1 MLENQ
6 RLKLNEN
13 LPTFNALTVGTLMGA
28 LGGLLA
34 LLLIL
39 EGPVIALGLVIAA
52 MIGLVALSSLD
63 ASLALVLILT
73 GLLPFGTLP
82 FKVAITP
89 SLIDAALGVF
99 IVVYLFQWMTGRR
112 RDLQTTPVHGMI
124 LLFIL
129 MMAFAF
135 VLGMPNGTLTPGIL
149 RRFLGLMANVALS
162 LVLVDVVRRVET
174 LRRLTLTFMVI
185 GAVAG
190 VIGSILWVLNDDTAN
205 TILNRLVRIGYPAG
219 NVLRYREDGV
229 QIKGERAIGTWVDP
243 NAYGGFLMMVGAL
256 IAPQLLARRPLTGHR
271 WIMFVLMGCVGA
283 GLFLSDS
290 RGSMLGLLT
299 GVGLVAVI
307 RYRSLVWVLLI
318 LIAIAPFNPI
328 TAGYVDR
335 VIAGVTASDLETQMR
350 LGEYK
355 DTFILIA
362 RYPVF
367 GVGFIAP
374 PDIDLYQAVANTY
387 LTIASNSG
395 IVGLV
400 VYLITLL
407 SVFGYGYRHRAEID
421 QNNKINDIWLG
432 LFAGVVAA
440 MVGGMFDHFYFNIEY
455 QATSLTVWFFVGLL
469 LAATRLA
476 IPINP
481 DKVLGLPRVP
491 KLQRVEPA
499 SD

>member
-13 LPTFNALTVGTLMGA
+13 LPTLNALNVGVVLGA
-28 LGGLLA
+28 MGGLLA

-39 EGPVIALGLVIAA
+39 EGPVIALGLVLAA
-52 MIGLVALSSLD
+52 MIGLVALSNLD

-82 FKVAITP
+82 FKIAITP
-89 SLIDAALGVF
+89 SLIDAALGLF
-99 IVVYLFQWMTGRR
+99 IVVYVFQWMTGRR
-112 RDLQTTPVHGMI
+112 RDLQTTPVHGVI
-124 LLFIL
+124 LLFIML
-129 MMAFAF
+129 MIFAF
-135 VLGMPNGTLTPGIL
+135 VLGMPNGTLTPGVL
-149 RRFLGLMANVALS
+149 RRFLGLMANVGLS
-162 LVLVDVVRRVET
+162 LILVDVVRRAET

-190 VIGSILWVLNDDTAN
+190 VIGSVLWVLNDDTAN
-205 TILNRLVRIGYPAG
+205 VILNRLVRIGYPG
-219 NVLRYREDGV
+219 GDVLRYREDNV
-229 QIKGERAIGTWVDP
+229 NILGERAIGTWVDP

-271 WIMFVLMGCVGA
+271 WIIFVLMACVGA

-307 RYRSLVWVLLI
+307 RYRSLIWVLLI

-328 TAGYVDR
+328 TAGYVDKI
-335 VIAGVTASDLETQMR
+335 IAGFTASDLETQMR

-355 DTFILIA
+355 DAFILIG

-367 GVGFIAP
+367 GVGFISP
-374 PDIDLYQAVANTY
+374 PDIDLYVGFASTY
-387 LTIASNSG
+387 LTIAANAG

-400 VYLITLL
+400 MYVITLL

-421 QNNKINDIWLG
+421 QNNEINDLWLG

-440 MVGGMFDHFYFNIEY
+440 MVGGVFDHFYFNVEF

-481 DKVLGLPRVP
+481 DKALGLPRVP

>member
-6 RLKLNEN
+6 RLRINEN
-13 LPTFNALTVGTLMGA
+13 LPTLNALTVGVLLGV
-28 LGGLLA
+28 LGGVLA

-39 EGPVIALGLVIAA
+39 EGSVIAMGLVVAA

-82 FKVAITP
+82 FKIAITP

-112 RDLQTTPVHGMI
+112 RDLQTTPVHGVI
-124 LLFIL
+124 LLFIML
-129 MMAFAF
+129 MIFAF

-149 RRFLGLMANVALS
+149 RRFLGLMANVGLS
-162 LVLVDVVRRVET
+162 LVLVDVVRRAET
-174 LRRLTLTFMVI
+174 LRRLALTFMVI

-190 VIGSILWVLNDDTAN
+190 VIGSVLWVLNDDTAN
-205 TILNRLVRIGYPAG
+205 VILNRLVRIGYPG
-219 NVLRYREDGV
+219 GDVLRYRENRV
-229 QIKGERAIGTWVDP
+229 EILGERAIGTWVDP
-243 NAYGGFLMMVGAL
+243 NAFGGFLMMVGAL
-256 IAPQLLARRPLTGHR
+256 IAPQLLARRPLAGHR
-271 WIMFVLMGCVGA
+271 SIIFVLMACVGA

-307 RYRSLVWVLLI
+307 RYRSLIWVLLI

-328 TAGYVDR
+328 TAGYVDKI
-335 VIAGVTASDLETQMR
+335 IAGFTASDLETQMR

-355 DTFILIA
+355 DAFILIG

-367 GVGFIAP
+367 GVGFISP
-374 PDIDLYQAVANTY
+374 PDIDLYVGFASTY
-387 LTIASNSG
+387 LTIAANSG

-400 VYLITLL
+400 MYIITLL
-407 SVFGYGYRHRAEID
+407 SVFGYGYSHRAEID
-421 QNNKINDIWLG
+421 QNNEINDIWLG

-440 MVGGMFDHFYFNIEY
+440 MVGGVFDHFYFNIEF

-476 IPINP
+476 IPINS
-481 DKVLGLPRVP
+481 DKALGLPRVP
-491 KLQRVEPA
+491 KLQRVEP
-499 SD
+499 DKL

>member
-6 RLKLNEN
+6 RLKINEY
-13 LPTFNALTVGTLMGA
+13 LPTLNALTIGVLLGG

-39 EGPVIALGLVIAA
+39 EGPVIAIGLILAA
-52 MIGLVALSSLD
+52 MIGLVGLSNLD

-82 FKVAITP
+82 FKIAITP
-89 SLIDAALGVF
+89 SLIDAALGLF

-112 RDLQTTPVHGMI
+112 HDLQTTPVHGVI
-124 LLFIL
+124 VLFIL
-129 MMAFAF
+129 LMVFAF

-149 RRFLGLMANVALS
+149 RRFLGLMANVGLS
-162 LVLVDVVRRVET
+162 LILVDVVRRAET
-174 LRRLTLTFMVI
+174 LRRLALTFMVI

-190 VIGSILWVLNDDTAN
+190 VVGSVLWILNDAAAN
-205 TILNRLVRIGYPAG
+205 VILNRLVRIGYPG
-219 NVLRYREDGV
+219 GDVLRYREDSV
-229 QIKGERAIGTWVDP
+229 QILGERAIGTWVDP
-243 NAYGGFLMMVGAL
+243 NAFGGFLMMVGAL

-271 WIMFVLMGCVGA
+271 WIMFILMACVGA

-290 RGSMLGLLT
+290 RGSMLGLLA
-299 GVGLVAVI
+299 GLSLVAVI
-307 RYRSLVWVLLI
+307 RYRSLIWVLLL

-328 TAGYVDR
+328 TAGYVDKI
-335 VIAGVTASDLETQMR
+335 IAGFTASDLETQMR

-355 DTFILIA
+355 DAFILIG

-367 GVGFIAP
+367 GVGFISP
-374 PDIDLYQAVANTY
+374 PDIDLYVGFASTY
-387 LTIASNSG
+387 LTIAANSG

-400 VYLITLL
+400 MYLITLL
-407 SVFGYGYRHRAEID
+407 SVFSYGYRHRAAID
-421 QNNKINDIWLG
+421 QNNEINDIWLG

-440 MVGGMFDHFYFNIEY
+440 MVGGVFDHFYFNIEF

-476 IPINP
+476 VPVNEEEA
-481 DKVLGLPRVP
+481 LGLPRVP
-491 KLQRVEPA
+491 RLKRVEPLN
-499 SD
+499 D

>member
-1 MLENQ
+1 ML
-6 RLKLNEN
+6 LKLTRDSSSI
-13 LPTFNALTVGTLMGA
+13 PMNAGVIGLL
-28 LGGLLA
+28 LGGLGGVLA

-39 EGPVIALGLVIAA
+39 EGPVIAMGLVVAA
-52 MIGLVALSSLD
+52 MVGLVALSSLD

-99 IVVYLFQWMTGRR
+99 ILVYLFQWMTGRR

-149 RRFLGLMANVALS
+149 RRFLGLMANVGLS

-174 LRRLTLTFMVI
+174 LRRLALTFMVI

-190 VIGSILWVLNDDTAN
+190 VIGSVLWVLNDDTAN

-229 QIKGERAIGTWVDP
+229 QILGERAIGTWVDP

-271 WIMFVLMGCVGA
+271 WIMFALMGCVGA

-307 RYRSLVWVLLI
+307 RYRSLIWVLLI
-318 LIAIAPFNPI
+318 LIAIAPFNPV
-328 TAGYVDR
+328 TAGYVER

-395 IVGLV
+395 IVGLA
-400 VYLITLL
+400 VYLMTLL

-421 QNNKINDIWLG
+421 QNNEINDIWLG

-476 IPINP
+476 IPINLN
-481 DKVLGLPRVP
+481 KALGLPRVP

>member
-13 LPTFNALTVGTLMGA
+13 LPTLNALTVGALLGA
-28 LGGLLA
+28 MGGLLA

-39 EGPVIALGLVIAA
+39 EGPVIAMGLVLAA
-52 MIGLVALSSLD
+52 MIGLVALSNLD

-82 FKVAITP
+82 FKIAITP
-89 SLIDAALGVF
+89 SLIDAALGLF
-99 IVVYLFQWMTGRR
+99 IVVYVFQWMTGRR
-112 RDLQTTPVHGMI
+112 RDLQTSPVHGVI
-124 LLFIL
+124 LLFIML
-129 MMAFAF
+129 MIFAF
-135 VLGMPNGTLTPGIL
+135 VLGMPNGTLTPGVL
-149 RRFLGLMANVALS
+149 RRFLGLMANVGLS

-174 LRRLTLTFMVI
+174 LRRLALTFMVI

-190 VIGSILWVLNDDTAN
+190 VIGSALWVLNDDTAN
-205 TILNRLVRIGYPAG
+205 VILNRLVRIGYPG
-219 NVLRYREDGV
+219 GDVLRYREDNV
-229 QIKGERAIGTWVDP
+229 NILGERAIGTWVDP

-271 WIMFVLMGCVGA
+271 SIIFVLMACVGA

-290 RGSMLGLLT
+290 RGSMLGLLA

-307 RYRSLVWVLLI
+307 RYRSLIWVLLI
-318 LIAIAPFNPI
+318 LVAIAPFNPI
-328 TAGYVDR
+328 TAGYVDKI
-335 VIAGVTASDLETQMR
+335 IAGFTASDLETQMR

-355 DTFILIA
+355 DAFILIG

-367 GVGFIAP
+367 GVGFISP
-374 PDIDLYQAVANTY
+374 PDIDLYVGFASTY
-387 LTIASNSG
+387 LTIAANSG

-400 VYLITLL
+400 MYLLTLL
-407 SVFGYGYRHRAEID
+407 SVFGYGYRYRAEID
-421 QNNKINDIWLG
+421 QNNEINDIWLG

-440 MVGGMFDHFYFNIEY
+440 MFGGVFDHFYFNVEF

-481 DKVLGLPRVP
+481 DKALGLPRVP
-491 KLQRVEPA
+491 KLLRVEPS